1 LDIFI
6 PSLNLAIEFN
16 GTFWHSEISGNK
28 NKVYHLNKTKSCIFK
43 GIKLIHIFQFEWDT
57 KKEIIKS
64 ILKNII
70 KKTPN
75 KIYARECEVRDI
87 TLQCSIDFLEKN
99 HLQGKDK
106 SSIKLGLYHKN
117 ELVSVMTFC
126 KSRFDKKCEYEMSRY
141 CNNLNT
147 SIIGG
152 GNKLFS
158 HFINSYRPNS
168 MVSYSDRRYFNGNI
182 YRQLGFTFV
191 DNTSPSYFYLKEYKI
206 VFNRINFQKHKLKKV
221 LSNFDDK
228 LSEWENMK
236 INGFD
241 RIWDCGHSKWVI
253 KFNYP
258 TKGLKNNSLSL
269 DSIKDINSSNDSS
282 IL

>member
-191 DNTSPSYFYLKEYKI
+191 DNTSPSYFYLKE
-206 VFNRINFQKHKLKKV
+206 
-221 LSNFDDK
+221 
-228 LSEWENMK
+228 
-236 INGFD
+236 
-241 RIWDCGHSKWVI
+241 
-253 KFNYP
+253 
-258 TKGLKNNSLSL
+258 
-269 DSIKDINSSNDSS
+269 
-282 IL
+282 